1 MWVIIASL
9 IGVAFLAFYLA
20 GIWIDYTDGCD
31 DDGLTDRFND
41 TLERELS
48 EYGASEGSDGRHA

>member
-1 MWVIIASL
+1 L